1 MSLEITHMIHI
12 IEKVSMLS
20 YWLCYLTPPLRRV
33 HTGQVPVER
42 LLEVRPGMRAQLP
55 LKPVAHLSHL
65 PRAVQAAYG
74 SATSKTGRG
83 GVRT

>member
-1 MSLEITHMIHI
+1 
-12 IEKVSMLS
+12 MLS

-65 PRAVQAAYG
+65 PRAVQAAYVRFSHKQDG
-74 SATSKTGRG
+74 AGRCAYLD
-83 GVRT
+83 VPLHYSSTT